1 MNLWGA
7 RFWVFIKQSVATT
20 SYCDQLELLCVATLF
35 HAHLKVAS
43 CSRTS
48 SAWFLGCPRCWCWL
62 LPLYAF
68 SVFSGFFLLI
78 CCSCHHP
85 LPFFLFFSLL
95 LWFFF
100 KTCALRL
107 LLLRQLICWWR
118 AMLQPSCFHPPRFQS
133 QASGHAALAG
143 WAHSSV
149 IHHGQL
155 SLRAICKW
163 IWESLEIS
171 QTPGQ
176 HTIHGG
182 FTCKFRP
189 WRTAVVTWISC
200 QPLELSYACSLQVR
214 FESWHLG

>member
-7 RFWVFIKQSVATT
+7 RFIVFIKQSVATT

-118 AMLQPSCFHPPRFQS
+118 ALLQPSCFHRPWFQS
-133 QASGHAALAG
+133 QASGHAAWPTFFKGDLQMDLG
-143 WAHSSV
+143 ELGDVPNPWPT
-149 IHHGQL
+149 HH
-155 SLRAICKW
+155 
-163 IWESLEIS
+163 EN
-171 QTPGQ
+171 
-176 HTIHGG
+176 GG

-189 WRTAVVTWISC
+189 WTAVVTWISC
-200 QPLELSYACSLQVR
+200 QPLEISYAGSLQVR
-214 FESWHLG
+214 FESWHL